1 MLGFLNS
8 FSGDHDWRFVLLIG
22 VVLLIGSFVG
32 IELLNRVRRTRN
44 RVRLGLIGLVGAAI
58 AAAIW
63 VTTHW
68 SIPTAITIPVVSA
81 TLAILAVSV
90 TGAFANRYLK
100 ERDLQLVNAV
110 NNMSHGLLMFD
121 AAEKLV
127 VCNDR
132 YAEMY
137 GLSRDVVKPGCTLAD
152 LLEYR
157 ISTGTFTGNPNTYRN
172 ALLSALREGKIW
184 SHVHEAV
191 DGKAIAVT
199 NAPLVSGGW
208 IATHED
214 ITERRR
220 AEARIAHLAHHDA
233 LTDLPNRAFFND
245 RLNELLQRSTE
256 SDEGFALLCIDLDRF
271 KEVND
276 VFGHGTGDRLLC
288 EVSHRFRNAA
298 GDAFL
303 ARISGDEF
311 SLLAPGAQPST
322 AAKLCEDLAAAVSK
336 DFLVERQQLKVAISI
351 GVAVFPSDGT
361 DAATLVRNAD
371 AALYRAKGEG
381 RGTMRF
387 FEPEMDKM
395 LRERRALQHDLQ
407 SALERHELSLNFQP
421 QALVDGQVIGF
432 EALLRWN
439 HAEHGL
445 IPPDTFIPL
454 AEENGL
460 IISIGE
466 WVLREACREAASW
479 SRPLLVAVNLSPIQ
493 FKHGDLPGLV
503 HAILF
508 ETGLAAN
515 RLELEITESVLID
528 DFARGLSVL
537 RRLKSLGVRI
547 AMDDFGTG
555 YSSLSY
561 LQSFPFDKIKVDQT
575 FISNL
580 GYGSQSATIVR
591 AVIGLARGLDIPVVA
606 EGVETSEQM
615 SFLTDES
622 CDNVQGYFIGRPQ
635 PIAAYAELVGCSGSA
650 GQSRIK
656 AVA

>member
-1 MLGFLNS
+1 
-8 FSGDHDWRFVLLIG
+8 
-22 VVLLIGSFVG
+22 
-32 IELLNRVRRTRN
+32 
-44 RVRLGLIGLVGAAI
+44 
-58 AAAIW
+58 
-63 VTTHW
+63 
-68 SIPTAITIPVVSA
+68 
-81 TLAILAVSV
+81 
-90 TGAFANRYLK
+90 
-100 ERDLQLVNAV
+100 
-110 NNMSHGLLMFD
+110 
-121 AAEKLV
+121 
-127 VCNDR
+127 
-132 YAEMY
+132 
-137 GLSRDVVKPGCTLAD
+137 
-152 LLEYR
+152 
-157 ISTGTFTGNPNTYRN
+157 
-172 ALLSALREGKIW
+172 
-184 SHVHEAV
+184 
-191 DGKAIAVT
+191 
-199 NAPLVSGGW
+199 
-208 IATHED
+208 
-214 ITERRR
+214 
-220 AEARIAHLAHHDA
+220 
-233 LTDLPNRAFFND
+233 
-245 RLNELLQRSTE
+245 
-256 SDEGFALLCIDLDRF
+256 
-271 KEVND
+271 
-276 VFGHGTGDRLLC
+276 
-288 EVSHRFRNAA
+288 
-298 GDAFL
+298 
-303 ARISGDEF
+303 
-311 SLLAPGAQPST
+311 
-322 AAKLCEDLAAAVSK
+322 
-336 DFLVERQQLKVAISI
+336 
-351 GVAVFPSDGT
+351 
-361 DAATLVRNAD
+361 
-371 AALYRAKGEG
+371 
-381 RGTMRF
+381 MRF

-439 HAEHGL
+439 HPEHGP

-528 DFARGLSVL
+528 DFSRGLSIL

-635 PIAAYAELVGCSGSA
+635 PISAYAELVGCSGSA
-650 GQSRIK
+650 GQSQIK